1 LVDIFGDVPYS
12 EALSAETVVPQYD
25 RASVIYA
32 DLAARLKADIAV
44 LGGDNGLGSYDLL
57 YGGNADGLKKF
68 ASSLL
73 LRLAVRVADVDAA
86 SATDWGTYA
95 ITAGVILTPGDDAK
109 LDYASAPPHANPL
122 WDQFVESGRSDFI
135 AANTLGDVMNTLNDP
150 RRSLYLRNNDANG
163 DVVGAPYGLA
173 SAYPLFSQPSNLLED
188 PTLPHKL
195 LDHVEVHFL
204 LADAASRGFTIPG
217 ATAQGLY
224 EAAVTASI
232 LSWGGS
238 AGDAATYLAE
248 TGVVWN
254 AADWRN
260 LIGTQKWISLFT
272 RGNEAWAAQRQ
283 YDLAMNVAA
292 EAGRVTPKRM
302 SYGVDEYALN
312 NANVTAAGAFYNND
326 SDTAP
331 IFWDAQ

>member
-1 LVDIFGDVPYS
+1 
-12 EALSAETVVPQYD
+12 
-25 RASVIYA
+25 
-32 DLAARLKADIAV
+32 
-44 LGGDNGLGSYDLL
+44 
-57 YGGNADGLKKF
+57 
-68 ASSLL
+68 
-73 LRLAVRVADVDAA
+73 
-86 SATDWGTYA
+86 
-95 ITAGVILTPGDDAK
+95 
-109 LDYASAPPHANPL
+109 
-122 WDQFVESGRSDFI
+122 
-135 AANTLGDVMNTLNDP
+135 
-150 RRSLYLRNNDANG
+150 
-163 DVVGAPYGLA
+163 VGAPYGLA

-254 AADWRN
+254 AADWRD